1 LVPLGLV
8 AAEPSSIAGFAA
20 LFLARDCVATGAT
33 LDSELGMGRAS
44 LLGESEILALEAAGE
59 IFDALTLVALFRAR
73 KQR

>member
-1 LVPLGLV
+1 
-8 AAEPSSIAGFAA
+8 
-20 LFLARDCVATGAT
+20 
-33 LDSELGMGRAS
+33 MGRAS